1 MTTAK
6 KPRVRDVE
14 DRILAKYGREAYSAF
29 HAGRIEV
36 RNFRAR
42 YPLSTTEDL
51 LLLDKAVG
59 VAGGILRSH
68 WNETGAKGIS
78 RDRMMRYMMTVEL
91 NDPDQDTATK
101 CRGLG
106 LLFELVVGKR

>member
-1 MTTAK
+1 MTTTK

-14 DRILAKYGREAYSAF
+14 DRILARYGREAYSAF

-36 RNFRAR
+36 RNFFAR
-42 YPLSTTEDL
+42 YPLATEHDL
-51 LLLDKAVG
+51 LGKAVG
-59 VAGGILRSH
+59 IAGGILYSH
-68 WNETGAKGIS
+68 WKETGAKGFG
-78 RDRMMRYMMTVEL
+78 RDRMLRYMMAVEL
-91 NDPDQDTATK
+91 NDPDQDTAAK